1 MVECAS
7 VRSPARRMRPLP
19 RGRSDTK
26 GRGLARRTKNDAG
39 GGFFLLL
46 LIIAAVVLLIKAT
59 LSALAFAYPVVAVCC
74 WIHGAATRRLPPEI
88 PDPSSYERPL
98 LEADKK
104 ALLARRADWVTMA
117 EDCYATGAG
126 LGVHTTAASG
136 DARFDA
142 RYREGRRLNDR
153 LDECDREIASLENR
167 LVAIRDQAWA
177 RFSDH
182 RDYQSAFEAWRGRR
196 AMADATAASLMVFLT
211 ATAVLVPWS
220 LLVGRLWPADW
231 SPPFFYERSL
241 GETLIPVVWAELAA
255 CAAFAIALPRA
266 RERLGAWVN
275 PERAEGWD
283 RLLAGWRD
291 PLG

>member
-1 MVECAS
+1 M
-7 VRSPARRMRPLP
+7 ARRR
-19 RGRSDTK
+19 
-26 GRGLARRTKNDAG
+26 KNDAG

-46 LIIAAVVLLIKAT
+46 LIIAAAVVLLIEAT
-59 LSALAFAYPVVAVCC
+59 LSALAFAYPIFAVCY
-74 WIHGAATRRLPPEI
+74 WIHGAATRRPPPEI
-88 PDPSSYERPL
+88 PNPSSYERPS

-104 ALLARRADWVTMA
+104 ALLAGRADRVATA

-153 LDECDREIASLENR
+153 LDECDREIAGLENR
-167 LVAIRDQAWA
+167 LVAIRDEAWTG
-177 RFSDH
+177 FSDY

-196 AMADATAASLMVFLT
+196 AIADATAASLVVFLT
-211 ATAVLVPWS
+211 AAAVLVPWS

-231 SPPFFYERSL
+231 SPPFLYERSL

-275 PERAEGWD
+275 PERAKGWD

-291 PLG
+291 PFG